1 MGTLAKL
8 LLSRKVATSV
18 FSLSSVAAASYWYL
32 TRIKSPSNVGEMLAS
47 AGFKNL
53 LSEASQVDWNK
64 VLEAYKKA
72 PKSEQLDGVEYEESS
87 SGQKPTDDELKK
99 KITGGCKVIMDSENM
114 DKKNL
119 DLGMAWCVVPT
130 NVKEI
135 VEKNGYKFLDYT
147 GSGDDGKWQTKLD
160 QFKKDKPNKT
170 DVDLSKIK
178 DSCKQLAEAPTHNK
192 SFNKAVDVAK
202 SYCSEKVS

>member
-1 MGTLAKL
+1 MQKL
-8 LLSRKVATSV
+8 LLSKKVATSI
-18 FSLSSVAAASYWYL
+18 FSLFSAGVASYWYL
-32 TRIKSPSNVGEMLAS
+32 TRAKVPNNVGEMLTS
-47 AGFKNL
+47 AGFKTL
-53 LSEASQVDWNK
+53 LSDASKVSWDK

-72 PKSEQLDGVEYEESS
+72 PKSEQLEGVEYDNNEN
-87 SGQKPTDDELKK
+87 KPTDEVLKE
-99 KITGGCKVIMDSENM
+99 KIIGGCKAIMDSENM

-135 VEKNGYKFLDYT
+135 VEKNGYKFLDYS
-147 GSGDDGKWQTKLD
+147 GSTDDGKWQNKL
-160 QFKKDKPNKT
+160 QKLKQDKPHKQ

-178 DSCKQLAEAPTHNK
+178 QSCKELAEAPTQNK

-202 SYCSEKVS
+202 SYCSEKS